1 MDKTKAKTY
10 LNNVTKSKEFGKCMA
25 NLCEY
30 LAGVY
35 DLWQKDNPLKRL
47 KTKTKGRT
55 EIVNCV
61 REFQRGKL
69 NFIPML
75 MGISHG
81 FSTTSRKYQE
91 NLGGK
96 GADQDIGDAIR
107 TVAKLYKEEVWNK
120 LCQWATTNTSTI
132 WDNPAICKSMKEY
145 LKDASENNKVSWLEV
160 LFLSSL
166 KFWSPRKD
174 NEYGIKTNTT
184 AANLNDEYDQ
194 WESDLLQNLKKDN
207 NNAKQIRNLKTSKK
221 FQKDMEEFKENLK
234 KTKPEPTEE
243 KKSSTG
249 NQTVEDNEYDFSSPE
264 AWINEVDEE
273 VLEEA
278 SDKCSFPTFLLKNPI
293 SFGFQDNMNQI
304 ETSILSTVHS
314 ENSLLKGELDKRL
327 KKAGFW
333 N

>member
-69 NFIPML
+69 KFIPML
-75 MGISHG
+75 TGISHG
-81 FSTTSRKYQE
+81 FSTASSKYQE

-107 TVAKLYKEEVWNK
+107 TVARLYKEEVWNR

-132 WDNPAICKSMKEY
+132 WDDPAICKSMKEY
-145 LKDASENNKVSWLEV
+145 LEDASKNSKVSWLEV
-160 LFLSSL
+160 LFSSSL
-166 KFWSPRKD
+166 KFWSPREDKK
-174 NEYGIKTNTT
+174 YGIKTNTT

-194 WESDLLQNLKKDN
+194 WESDLLKNLKKDN
-207 NNAKQIRNLKTSKK
+207 NNVTQIKNLKTSKK
-221 FQKDMEEFKENLK
+221 LQKDMGEFKENLK
-234 KTKPEPTEE
+234 KTKLESIEE
-243 KKSSTG
+243 KKPSTD
-249 NQTVEDNEYDFSSPE
+249 NQIVEDNEYDFSSSDK
-264 AWINEVDEE
+264 WINDVDEE
-273 VLEEA
+273 VLEET
-278 SDKCSFPTFLLKNPI
+278 SDICSFPAFLLRRPM
-293 SFGFQDNMNQI
+293 SFGFENNVNQI

-314 ENSLLKGELDKRL
+314 ANSLLKGELDKRL